1 MINEATFQ
9 DLSSSIKINDY
20 VGQIHSKYT
29 DLGTDN
35 IVELVNLGEEKLR
48 NSTN

>member
-1 MINEATFQ
+1 MIHEATFR

-35 IVELVNLGEEKLR
+35 IVELLNLGEEKLR
-48 NSTN
+48 NLTN